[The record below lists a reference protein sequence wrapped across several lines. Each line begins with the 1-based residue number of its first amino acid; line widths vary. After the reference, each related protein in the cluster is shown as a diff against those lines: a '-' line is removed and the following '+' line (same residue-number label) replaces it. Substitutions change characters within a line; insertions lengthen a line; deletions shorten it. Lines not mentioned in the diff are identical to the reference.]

1 MKSIPAIIILML
13 IASSCS
19 STGDAEVVQAAGPSE
34 ALIVEAEI
42 ATPTTYLTAPG
53 SKVWFVID
61 EMFRGNPKTVVG
73 VNSKVA
79 AEVVADFDDPS
90 SVVMGP
96 VIIKAAYFDTE
107 PGEEPSP
114 LGEEV
119 GWRDTAINR
128 FILNSNDYPTIT
140 FTPSEIIDLT
150 GIGEGGT
157 TEVRG
162 DLTVRDITRPVSFSV
177 TFDVVSTE
185 QIRVSGSSEVRRQDF
200 DLKIPN
206 VAHVADV
213 ADDLRLEF
221 DLVFE
226 PAGS

>member
-1 MKSIPAIIILML
+1 M
-13 IASSCS
+13 
-19 STGDAEVVQAAGPSE
+19 
-34 ALIVEAEI
+34 
-42 ATPTTYLTAPG
+42 
-53 SKVWFVID
+53 
-61 EMFRGNPKTVVG
+61 
-73 VNSKVA
+73 
-79 AEVVADFDDPS
+79 EVVA
-90 SVVMGP
+90 
-96 VIIKAAYFDTE
+96 
-107 PGEEPSP
+107 SP
-114 LGEEV
+114 AE
-119 GWRDTAINR
+119 A
-128 FILNSNDYPTIT
+128 PAMA
-140 FTPSEIIDLT
+140 
-150 GIGEGGT
+150 IGEGGT

-162 DLTVRDITRPVSFSV
+162 DLTVRDITLPVSFSV